1 MSLRLLTGRF
11 RSLFGRTRRLR
22 GFDADVEAHL
32 SLLEGDFE
40 RQGLSPEEARREA
53 RRRFGGVDQ
62 TREAYRDASGFPVLD
77 AIAQDVRYGLRMM
90 RRQPGFSLLIVALV
104 AVGVGAN
111 TAIFSLVNAILLRPL
126 PYPAHERLVVV
137 RSVIPAMARTY
148 PTLPAASGEFLLWQS
163 RVTAFEQLAA
173 VQPTTE
179 TLTGRGEPTRVDVC
193 RATATLLPM
202 LGVRSEVG
210 RLFRADEDREGRGAV
225 AMVSYGF
232 WMERLGGDRS
242 VIGEAI
248 TLDDK
253 PYTVI
258 GVLPREFRFPRAGQ
272 LGSLIPL
279 PSRLDVLRPAAFT
292 ADERDSLVG
301 DFDWAVIG
309 RLAPG
314 ATASQAESQL
324 NVVQAD
330 IVRQIGEHLEFS
342 ATVIPL
348 HEQVVG
354 QARRGLVLLG
364 CAVVTALLVIAV
376 NLASLLLA
384 RVSARGQEAAIR
396 VALGAS
402 RVRVMRQV
410 VIENLMLA
418 GSGGALGIA
427 VAWTGVRLLVA
438 RAPVDLPRIE
448 DVGLDSRV
456 LAFAVVTSLLTG
468 VLFSLLPAWRM
479 ARSNPQEG
487 LRAGGRGTSDATSTL
502 SVRATLVTVEV
513 ALSTVLVTASAM
525 LGVSFL
531 RLVNVEAGFSSERVV
546 FATIAASVTR
556 YDATVART
564 DLNDRLLAA
573 LRALPD
579 VLEASLVSRPPLGGE
594 AQVRTVTIEHDT
606 RPIEQRPVTNVR
618 YVDAGYFRALG
629 VQLKAGRIFDNRDR
643 GRHVAVINER
653 MAAANWPGRN
663 AIGLHFRE
671 GNEKHPMLEVVGVV
685 RDTREVSLYK
695 SPYPMIFVPYWAD
708 GIGPAATI
716 VLKTS
721 RPPEAIAPE
730 IRRAI
735 WSVDPTIPVPT
746 VATFRES
753 IDRIVAPDRFQ
764 MLLVLGFA
772 LSAVVLASLGI
783 YGVPAFAVA
792 RRARE
797 LAIRLALGA
806 SASTLV
812 GMVVRQGLQPVAVGL
827 GIGLAGAVVAGRLM
841 EGLLFETAGASLW
854 MLLSIAIGITLIALV
869 ACVIPARRVTRI
881 DPVQTMR
888 SE

>member
-1 MSLRLLTGRF
+1 MSLRSLTGRL
-11 RSLFGRTRRLR
+11 RSLLGRTRRLR

-32 SLLEGDFE
+32 SLLERDLQ

-62 TREAYRDASGFPVLD
+62 TREAFRDASGFPALD

-90 RRQPGFSLLIVALV
+90 KRQPGFSLLIAALV

-148 PTLPAASGEFLLWQS
+148 PTLPAAAGEYLQWQS
-163 RVTAFEQLAA
+163 RVRAFDAIAA
-173 VQPTTE
+173 VRPSTQTM
-179 TLTGRGEPTRVDVC
+179 TGRGDPARVEVC
-193 RATATLLPM
+193 RATASLLPM
-202 LGVRSEVG
+202 LGVQPAIG
-210 RLFRADEDREGRGAV
+210 RLFREDEDREGRGEV
-225 AMVSYGF
+225 ALLGYGF

-242 VIGEAI
+242 VIGQSI
-248 TLDDK
+248 TLDDTS
-253 PYTVI
+253 YTVI
-258 GVLPREFRFPRAGQ
+258 GVLPREFRFPKGGQ
-272 LGSLIPL
+272 LGSFIAL
-279 PSRLDVLRPAAFT
+279 PSRVDVLRPAAFT
-292 ADERDSLVG
+292 ADDRDTLVG
-301 DFDWAVIG
+301 DFDWAVIA

-314 ATASQAESQL
+314 ATKAEAESQL
-324 NVVQAD
+324 NAVQAD
-330 IVRQIGEHLEFS
+330 IVRQFGEHLEFS

-354 QARRGLVLLG
+354 QSRRGLVLLG
-364 CAVVTALLVIAV
+364 WAVVTALLVIAV

-402 RVRVMRQV
+402 RLRVMRQV
-410 VIENLMLA
+410 VIENLLLA
-418 GSGGALGIA
+418 ASGGALGIA
-427 VAWTGVRLLVA
+427 VAWTGVRLLAA
-438 RAPVDLPRIE
+438 RAPADLPRMD
-448 DVGLDSRV
+448 DVGLDPRV
-456 LAFAVVTSLLTG
+456 LAFAVVTTLLTG
-468 VLFSLLPAWRM
+468 VLFSLLPAWRL

-487 LRAGGRGTSDATSTL
+487 LRAGGRGTSEAGSTL

-513 ALSTVLVTASAM
+513 ALSTVLVTASVL

-531 RLVNVEAGFSSERVV
+531 RLVNVDAGFSSDHVV
-546 FATIAASVTR
+546 FATIAPSVTR
-556 YDATVART
+556 YDATGART

-573 LRALPD
+573 LRALPA
-579 VLEASLVSRPPLGGE
+579 VSEASLVSQPPLGGE

-695 SPYPMIFVPYWAD
+695 SPYPMIYVPYWAD

-721 RPPEAIAPE
+721 RPPEALAPE

-746 VATFRES
+746 VATFRTS
-753 IDRIVAPDRFQ
+753 IDRVVAPDRFQ

-772 LSAVVLASLGI
+772 LSAVVLTSLGV

-806 SASTLV
+806 APSALV
-812 GMVVRQGLQPVAVGL
+812 RMVVRQGLAPVAVGL
-827 GIGLAGAVVAGRLM
+827 AIGLAGAVIVGRLM
-841 EGLLFETAGASLW
+841 ETLLFETSGVSPW
-854 MLLSIAIGITLIALV
+854 MLLAIATGIGLV
-869 ACVIPARRVTRI
+869 AVVACFIPARRVTRI
-881 DPVQTMR
+881 DAVQAIR